1 MRKTIQFV
9 VALCAVLTVGLGHA
23 DGLSELSEQ
32 TYRQLVDKAGNIK
45 LPESYR
51 QNWTHLGSLLVADPK
66 APGHGF
72 HDVYAQPQAVLAY
85 RQTGKFPD
93 GTVLVKEVRKVK
105 SAVLP
110 TGKAQWAGD
119 INIWFVMIKDTQGRF
134 KGNPH
139 WAEGWGWA
147 LYEAKSSA
155 INVSKSFREACKA
168 CHIPAK
174 QTDWVFIGGYPTL
187 AKP

>member
-1 MRKTIQFV
+1 MKNIITSVI
-9 VALCAVLTVGLGHA
+9 ALCATLIVGTGHA
-23 DGLSELSEQ
+23 GNLSDQ
-32 TYRQLVDKAGNIK
+32 TYRQWVDKTGNIK

-51 QNWTHLGSLLVADPK
+51 LQWTHLGSLLVADPK
-66 APGHGF
+66 AAGHGF
-72 HDVYAQPQAVLAY
+72 HDVYTQPQAAQTY

-105 SAVLP
+105 SGTLT
-110 TGKAQWAGD
+110 TGEAQWAGD
-119 INIWFVMIKDTQGRF
+119 PIIWFVMVKDTQGRF

-147 LYEAKSSA
+147 LYEAKNPSR
-155 INVSKSFREACKA
+155 NVSKSFRETCMG
-168 CHIPAK
+168 CHTPAR

-187 AKP
+187 VKP

>member
-1 MRKTIQFV
+1 MKII
-9 VALCAVLTVGLGHA
+9 VASVFALGALLIGGLTQAKDRG
-23 DGLSELSEQ
+23 SLSEQ
-32 TYRQLVDKAGNIK
+32 TYRQLVDQAGNIK

-72 HDVYAQPQAVLAY
+72 HSVYAQPQAVKAY

-93 GTVLVKEVRKVK
+93 GSVLVKEITKVK
-105 SAVLP
+105 
-110 TGKAQWAGD
+110 TGTMTTGEAQWAGD
-119 INIWFVMIKDTQGRF
+119 VSIWFVMVKDTKGRF
-134 KGNPH
+134 KGNGN

-147 LYEAKSSA
+147 LFEVKNPSL
-155 INVSKSFREACKA
+155 NVSKSFREACMT

-174 QTDWVFIGGYPTL
+174 QTDWVFSGGYPTL
-187 AKP
+187 AK